1 MIDKAA
7 AWRSASYAALLV
19 HSGIW
24 TLTVKTV
31 ASVRGCCVKV
41 RPLDLQSRVAEPLGR
56 RLYGPVA
63 AIEEPS
69 GLISGEIDPL
79 DFVITHRINEW
90 LCNSQTTCDSPT
102 CRSCRARSG
111 KRLRERGLARPRLV
125 RLVAQ
130 SVSGYHLM
138 QGGQPAHGPGE
149 ARGVR
154 LLAWLG
160 STTRRFGS
168 DRGRCRLRLF
178 DQVCSHAASR
188 AG

>member
-90 LCNSQTTCDSPT
+90 FVQQPDDMRQSDLPVVSRP
-102 CRSCRARSG
+102 
-111 KRLRERGLARPRLV
+111 LR
-125 RLVAQ
+125 
-130 SVSGYHLM
+130 
-138 QGGQPAHGPGE
+138 
-149 ARGVR
+149 
-154 LLAWLG
+154 
-160 STTRRFGS
+160 
-168 DRGRCRLRLF
+168 
-178 DQVCSHAASR
+178 
-188 AG
+188 